1 MRWPRVTALVLSG
14 GLVLAG
20 SSLLAG
26 CGGSASHD
34 QPALAAPT
42 SSAPTPTTVSSAG
55 VPNLSVLSVSEV
67 EEPQLS
73 PAAGA
78 VNAGLQAVA
87 ASLADRHLAC
97 TVSAVRLDVALAS
110 FRWICVPLRSG
121 RSAADQ
127 QIATA
132 TYDLVGGRR
141 LTLGDR
147 FTGGYLAA
155 LAATART
162 QLEAG
167 GASSATATADVPAT
181 ATGFAAWA
189 LDPDD
194 LDVTFRVGGK
204 PTTVQFPL
212 ESLTAY
218 LPSGGLLKP

>member
-1 MRWPRVTALVLSG
+1 MRWPRVTALALTG
-14 GLVLAG
+14 TL
-20 SSLLAG
+20 LLAA
-26 CGGSASHD
+26 CGGSSASHD
-34 QPALAAPT
+34 QPALSAPT
-42 SSAPTPTTVSSAG
+42 SSVTTPTTVSSTG

-73 PAAGA
+73 PAPGA
-78 VNAGLQAVA
+78 VDAGLHAVA
-87 ASLADRHLAC
+87 AGLAGRNLAC
-97 TVSAVRLDVALAS
+97 TVSAVRLDAALAS
-110 FRWICVPLRSG
+110 FRWICVPLHGGHTS
-121 RSAADQ
+121 ADQ

-132 TYDLVGGRR
+132 TYDLAGGRR
-141 LTLGDR
+141 LTLDDL

-167 GASSATATADVPAT
+167 GVSSAAATADVPAT
-181 ATGFAAWA
+181 AAGFAAWA

-218 LPSGGLLKP
+218 LPPGGLLKA